1 MSRTRKKRM
10 QRPIP
15 YSLMESEVRLVSE
28 SDKWCEKTEFETST
42 KEVPWG
48 YVVTIPK
55 TYGTILLLDVEG
67 KIPRIKECESE
78 VMLQMVLSTE
88 VPQYVIERHK
98 GILRVRKVKE
108 VV

>member
-1 MSRTRKKRM
+1 MSRARKKKM

-15 YSLMESEVRLVSE
+15 YSLMESEVRLVQE

-42 KEVPWG
+42 EDVPWG
-48 YVVTIPK
+48 YVVTIPIPHR
-55 TYGTILLLDVEG
+55 TILLRDVEG
-67 KIPRIKECESE
+67 KILRVKECGSE
-78 VMLQMVLSTE
+78 LMLQMVLSTE

-98 GILRVRKVKE
+98 GILRVKKLKE